1 MADRDQWLASTPER
15 AIEPELPI
23 IDTHHH
29 LWDFPD
35 DRYSDVRRYLV
46 PELAADAAGQN
57 IRQTVFVETGA
68 FYKNSGPVAF
78 RPTGEVEFAQGQ
90 AAQGASGD
98 YGDVQVSAGIVGT
111 ADLRMGD
118 DVVPVLEALMAASPQ
133 RFRGIR
139 QRAAWADTSIFPQP
153 PEWMEERLLASPAFR
168 AGFKYLNR
176 YAMTFDAWVFHP
188 QLADVA
194 DLAAAF
200 PYTTVI
206 LNHLGTPMGI
216 GPYSNDMERAYQEW
230 KTGIAKVAVHENVVL
245 KVGGIQM
252 PMNGFAWHLRDTAP
266 TSDELLATN
275 ERYYSYAIEQFGPGR
290 CLFESNFPVDRQSCS
305 YTVLWNQFK
314 KLTKGYRPDERAA
327 MFHDNALRVY
337 RLVAH

>member
-1 MADRDQWLASTPER
+1 LADRDQWLASTQEPVV
-15 AIEPELPI
+15 EPELPI

-46 PELAADAAGQN
+46 PELVADATGQN
-57 IRQTVFVETGA
+57 IRQTVFVETSA
-68 FYKNSGPVAF
+68 FYKNSGPEAF
-78 RPTGEVEFAQGQ
+78 RVTGEVEFAQGQ

-98 YGDVQVSAGIVGT
+98 YGDVLVSAAIVGT
-111 ADLRMGD
+111 ADLRMGN

-153 PEWMEERLLASPAFR
+153 PEWMEEHLLSSTAFR
-168 AGFKYLNR
+168 AGFKYLDR

-188 QLADVA
+188 QLGDVA
-194 DLAAAF
+194 GLAAAF
-200 PYTTVI
+200 PNTTII
-206 LNHLGTPMGI
+206 LNHLGTPLGI
-216 GPYSNDMERAYQEW
+216 GPYANDLERAYQEW
-230 KTGIAKVAVHENVVL
+230 KIGMAEVAQHDNVVL
-245 KVGGIQM
+245 KLGGIAM
-252 PMNGFAWHLRDTAP
+252 PMNGFGWHLRDTAP
-266 TSDELLATN
+266 TSDQLLERN
-275 ERYYSYAIEQFGPGR
+275 ERYYTYAIEQFGPRR
-290 CLFESNFPVDRQSCS
+290 CIFESNFPVDRMSCS

-314 KLTKGYRPDERAA
+314 KLTKGYRADERAA

>member
-1 MADRDQWLASTPER
+1 MADRDQWLASVSET

-46 PELAADAAGQN
+46 PELVVDAAGQN

-68 FYKNSGPVAF
+68 FYRRDGPEAF
-78 RPTGEVEFAQGQ
+78 RLIGEVEFAQGQ

-98 YGDVQVSAGIVGT
+98 YGEVLAAAAIVGT

-139 QRAAWADTSIFPQP
+139 QRAAWADSSIFPQP
-153 PEWMEERLLASPAFR
+153 PEWMEEHLLASPAFR

-188 QLADVA
+188 QLSEVA
-194 DLAAAF
+194 DLAAAY
-200 PYTTVI
+200 PYTTII
-206 LNHLGTPMGI
+206 LNHLGTPLGI
-216 GPYSNDMERAYQEW
+216 GPYANDMERAYKEW
-230 KTGIAKVAVHENVVL
+230 KVGIATVAEQQNVVL

-252 PMNGFAWHLRDTAP
+252 PMNGFGWHLRDTAP
-266 TSDELLATN
+266 TSDELLEKN
-275 ERYYSYAIEQFGPGR
+275 ERYYSYAIDQFGPDR
-290 CLFESNFPVDRQSCS
+290 CIFESNFPVDRQSCS

-314 KLTKGYRPDERAA
+314 KLTKGYSKDERAA
-327 MFHDNALRVY
+327 MFHDNALRIY
-337 RLVAH
+337 RMVAH